1 MENVKSF
8 KISERENM
16 KKNSDRDTIA
26 ALCTAPG
33 GALNILRISGPAAL
47 STGKTVWRGKQQLG
61 KDKARRML
69 LGKVCQLPDDPASGD
84 PCLAVFMPEPES
96 YTGEDTVELHC
107 HGGSYVPKR
116 LLQAVLKAGAR
127 SAAPGEF
134 TRRAFLNGK
143 MDLTQA
149 EAVAELIAANTESA
163 ARLAE
168 RQLSGRIGQNIRSF
182 REKLLH
188 LQAEFESRLDFSEE
202 DLDWESPEKYLVE
215 LEDISVAI
223 DGLIRSAANGMI
235 LRDGVRV
242 VIAGLPNAGKSSL
255 LNALL
260 GFDRAIV
267 TDIPGTTRDTLE
279 ELVSLRD
286 IPVRLTDTAGLR
298 DTAEDPVEKFGI
310 RRSKDSLLGA
320 SCVFWVMDAST
331 PESAQEAAQYFRK
344 NRPDGKLI
352 FALWN
357 KIDLPTSPESL
368 PELSEIPVVRVSA
381 LSGLGLNE
389 LLDRFAE
396 QVWQRGPNGAE
407 STECEVSARH
417 AELLE
422 QVQTMLKRCR
432 EEVRQELWE
441 LAAFSLREALTAL
454 GSITGE
460 TIAPDILDE
469 IFSRFCIGK

>member
-1 MENVKSF
+1 
-8 KISERENM
+8 M
-16 KKNSDRDTIA
+16 KKNSDSDTIA

-33 GALNILRISGPAAL
+33 GALNILRISGPGALAA
-47 STGKTVWRGKQQLG
+47 GKKVWHGRQQLG
-61 KDKARRML
+61 KENARKML
-69 LGKVCQLPDDPASGD
+69 LGKVCRLSGDPASGE
-84 PCLAVFMPEPES
+84 PCLAVFMPGPAS

-107 HGGSYVPKR
+107 HGGSYGPQR
-116 LLQAVLKAGAR
+116 LLQTVLKAGAR

-149 EAVAELIAANTESA
+149 EAVAELIAAKTESA

-168 RQLSGRIGQNIRSF
+168 RQLSGRIGRNIRRF

-188 LQAEFESRLDFSEE
+188 LQAEFESRLDFPEE
-202 DLDWESPEKYLVE
+202 DLDWEPPERCLAE
-215 LEDISVAI
+215 LEEISATV
-223 DGLIRSAANGMI
+223 DKMIRSAANGTV

-279 ELVSLRD
+279 EMVSLRD

-298 DTAEDPVEKFGI
+298 DLAEDPVEKLGI
-310 RRSKDSLLGA
+310 RRSQDSLQAA
-320 SCVFWVMDAST
+320 SCVFWVLDAST
-331 PESAQEAAQYFRK
+331 PESAEEAAQYFLQ

-357 KIDLPTSPESL
+357 KTDLPDSPKSL
-368 PELSEIPVVRVSA
+368 PELPGVPAVRVSA
-381 LSGLGLNE
+381 LSGSGLDE

-396 QVWQRGPNGAE
+396 QVWQRGSDGAE

-422 QVQTMLKRCR
+422 QAQTMLERCR
-432 EEVRQELWE
+432 EEVRQESWE